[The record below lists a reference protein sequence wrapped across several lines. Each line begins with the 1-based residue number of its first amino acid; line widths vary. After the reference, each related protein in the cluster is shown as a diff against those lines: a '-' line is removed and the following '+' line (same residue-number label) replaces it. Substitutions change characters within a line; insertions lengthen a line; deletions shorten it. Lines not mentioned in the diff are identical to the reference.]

1 MHDWQ
6 INHLHTRWTRSR
18 CGPERLS
25 GSSTSPQHEPGWCGT
40 PPEAKRPGWRRGP
53 GHAPT
58 PPRAEPLLGP
68 PARAT
73 LAGAGLTQ
81 EGAGPSD
88 GLRARHGRQLPFPP
102 ASDGG
107 VRVGCHRPCG
117 CWWPG
122 SSARGRVA
130 GLFQVEVSAISVP
143 PVSLRGTRPLVAAHT
158 RRGACSSRGLLPGPP
173 FRESL
178 CLAQGAASAL
188 TPSWRGRE
196 LSSTP
201 SAQSHLVSN
210 HLRV

>member
-1 MHDWQ
+1 MTGRLTIYILGGLVRGAALNASLGVPQAPNMNLVGVARH
-6 INHLHTRWTRSR
+6 RKPR
-18 CGPERLS
+18 GPGR
-25 GSSTSPQHEPGWCGT
+25 
-40 PPEAKRPGWRRGP
+40 RRGP

-58 PPRAEPLLGP
+58 PPPAEPLLGP

-130 GLFQVEVSAISVP
+130 GLFQVGVSAISVP

-158 RRGACSSRGLLPGPP
+158 RLGACSPRGVLPGPP